1 MAETGKSFIKKVV
14 GFSAVTWVTFA
25 LSFISAP
32 ISTRLFEPEVMGRI
46 NIYST
51 YSQLFSIFIL
61 FGLDQAYARFYNE
74 RPNNRSKGYLLTFC
88 FAITYSLVFII
99 GLIAFPIRKAISVFL
114 FSEMDCFTLA
124 LVFVSVF
131 CSCTLRYLNLT
142 YRMEQDIKMYNI
154 QGILMVV
161 ASKLV
166 YIIVGFWNPSYRVV
180 LLVSSISHLILTVI
194 FLLIQR
200 NSFERITVF
209 DNYFVK
215 QLFKF
220 AIPLIPVTVISW
232 LNSSIPQLMIQ
243 RTMDYYYVGIFNS
256 AMALANVIMI
266 VQSGLNSFWVPY
278 TYENYKTQTGQFF
291 KVYRCMICVLTILAL
306 LLVCFQDVIFLLLG
320 PKYRAAKLF
329 FPFLVLGP
337 TCYVIGEVAGVGIN
351 ISKRT
356 YFNIY
361 VFLASVTVN
370 IVACLLLR
378 IPLGIAGI
386 AMATSLAAI
395 TAMLVK
401 TLIGER
407 YYKVITTY
415 KHLVFCI
422 VIIFGSACIT
432 LWCPSMT
439 IRLIITGMMLVVS
452 VLFFRK
458 EISEILRVLISFIKK

>member
-88 FAITYSLVFII
+88 FAITYTLVFII

-142 YRMEQDIKMYNI
+142 YRMEQNIKMYNI

-166 YIIVGFWNPSYRVV
+166 YIIVGFWNPSYRIV
-180 LLVSSISHLILTVI
+180 LLASSISHLVLTIV
-194 FLLIQR
+194 FLLIQHHR
-200 NSFERITVF
+200 FDKITEWDPIF
-209 DNYFVK
+209 AK
-215 QLFKF
+215 QLFRF
-220 AIPLIPVTVISW
+220 AVPLIPVTIISW

-243 RTMDYYYVGIFNS
+243 HTMDYYYVGIFNS

-291 KVYRCMICVLTILAL
+291 KVYRCMMCVLTILAL
-306 LLVCFQDVIFLLLG
+306 LLVCFQDIIFLLLG

-356 YFNIY
+356 YFNIF
-361 VFLASVTVN
+361 VFMASVTVN

-378 IPLGIAGI
+378 IPLGVAGI

-395 TAMLVK
+395 TSMVVK
-401 TLIGER
+401 TVIGER

-415 KHLVFCI
+415 KHMIFLIAIVFS
-422 VIIFGSACIT
+422 SACVT
-432 LWCPSMT
+432 LWCNHL
-439 IRLIITGMMLVVS
+439 ILRLIITSLMLLLS
-452 VLFFRK
+452 FFFFRK
-458 EISEILRVLISFIKK
+458 EVSEILRVMISFIKK

>member
-1 MAETGKSFIKKVV
+1 MAETGKTFIKKVI
-14 GFSAVTWVTFA
+14 GFSVVTWITFA

-32 ISTRLFEPEVMGRI
+32 ISTRLFEPDVMGRI

-51 YSQLFSIFIL
+51 YSQFFSILVL

-74 RPNNRSKGYLLTFC
+74 RPNNCTKGYLLTSC
-88 FAITYSLVFII
+88 FAFTYSLIFIF
-99 GLIAFPIRKAISVFL
+99 GLMAFPMRKAISSFL
-114 FSEMDCFTLA
+114 FSETDCFTLI
-124 LVFVSVF
+124 LVFVNVF

-142 YRMEQDIKMYNI
+142 YRMEQNIRMYNI

-161 ASKLV
+161 AAKLV
-166 YIIVGFWNPSYRVV
+166 YIIVGFWNPSYHIV
-180 LLVSSISHLILTVI
+180 LLASSISHFILTIV

-200 NSFERITVF
+200 QRFDKLTRLDSFFAE
-209 DNYFVK
+209 

-220 AIPLIPVTVISW
+220 AIPLIPVTIISW

-320 PKYRAAKLF
+320 SKYRAAKLF
-329 FPFLVLGP
+329 FPFLVLSP
-337 TCYVIGEVAGVGIN
+337 ICYVIGEVAGVGIN

-356 YFNIY
+356 YFNIF
-361 VFLASVTVN
+361 VFMASVTVN

-378 IPLGIAGI
+378 ISLGVTGI

-395 TAMLVK
+395 TAMVVK
-401 TLIGER
+401 TVLGER
-407 YYKVITTY
+407 SYKVITTY
-415 KHLVFCI
+415 KHMIFSVA
-422 VIIFGSACIT
+422 IIFSSACVT
-432 LWCPSMT
+432 FWCHHLML
-439 IRLIITGMMLVVS
+439 RLIIIGLMLLVS
-452 VLFFRK
+452 FFFFRK
-458 EISEILRVLISFIKK
+458 EASEILRVMISFIKK